1 MVIWNENVTF
11 ALFLNIRDMK
21 FSEFYR
27 LLEENGWSLDKGKGA
42 KHARYVKE
50 GVTHFI
56 PVGRHPA
63 KEVPTG
69 TLNKMKKDAGID

>member
-42 KHARYVKE
+42 KHARYVKD
-50 GVTHFI
+50 GFPNFI

-69 TLNKMKKDAGID
+69 TFNKMKKDAGID